1 MKIKNVSKIKFI
13 MVLFFK
19 IQIFFSKLEIIKC
32 NIVNL
37 GKNLMCRV
45 LEKRSMRICN
55 ESSPCKKI

>member
-19 IQIFFSKLEIIKC
+19 IQFFFSKLEIIKC

-37 GKNLMCRV
+37 GKNLMCRA
-45 LEKRSMRICN
+45 LEKWSMGICN
-55 ESSPCKKI
+55 ES